1 MSGADQT
8 EIMFFGDTSA
18 LTRFANTYIHQ
29 NVAERSGYL
38 SVRALVDKR
47 TARASTNRLDAEGI
61 RRVVEEAV
69 TLTRLQTPDP
79 ESLPLAAPADVVEP
93 ARWFQQT
100 AAMTPTSRAEAVR
113 EAIRAVESSSQ
124 TAAGIYSTGES
135 ALALLNTNGGFVYH
149 AIAGR
154 VLGPATYGQVAF
166 LIAVYAVGT
175 GPALILVVVLARYTA
190 MLSARGDPGVRSLLA
205 RTVRLIAIPC
215 LFFILLTALFAR
227 PIAAF
232 EHLGS
237 TIPILILGF
246 SIALIWQ
253 VAIPRG
259 ILQGLQRFTALSL
272 NLSLELIIRTTIVF
286 VLLKA
291 GYAVSGA
298 MAAVFVGLC
307 FVFCLGLFSL
317 RDHFRG
323 VGTRVRLRVMAGFS
337 LTAAAGIIGVQI
349 LYNQDVILA
358 EHYLSSHDGGIYGGL
373 NKIGTILFFLT
384 LSVSQVLFPRVVE
397 AVAKEQHPGR
407 ILLSSA
413 GILTALGAGALLVFA
428 AVPGLVVGILFG
440 PSFRDAIPLVFPVG
454 VIGLALAL
462 DNLLVQFF
470 MAVHD
475 RMFVPILAFGVLG
488 EGLLIFLFHARV
500 GQVVVDVLVALV
512 GLLVLLTIRCYV
524 LLPKL
529 RAESVAEPEPAV

>member
-1 MSGADQT
+1 VQTGARPGLGQRLAQ
-8 EIMFFGDTSA
+8 I
-18 LTRFANTYIHQ
+18 R
-29 NVAERSGYL
+29 R
-38 SVRALVDKR
+38 
-47 TARASTNRLDAEGI
+47 NRL
-61 RRVVEEAV
+61 
-69 TLTRLQTPDP
+69 
-79 ESLPLAAPADVVEP
+79 
-93 ARWFQQT
+93 
-100 AAMTPTSRAEAVR
+100 VR
-113 EAIRAVESSSQ
+113 QNLVLFLGGLV
-124 TAAGIYSTGES
+124 AGI
-135 ALALLNTNGGFVYH
+135 GGFVYH

-154 VLGPATYGQVAF
+154 VLGPSTYGEVAF
-166 LIAVYAVGT
+166 LIALYAVGT
-175 GPALILVVVLARYTA
+175 GPALILIVVLARYTA
-190 MLSARGDPGVRSLLA
+190 MLNARGDPGVRSLLV

-215 LFFILLTALFAR
+215 LLLILLTTLFAR

-259 ILQGLQRFTALSL
+259 ILQGLQRFTSLSL
-272 NLSLELIIRTTIVF
+272 NLSLELIIRTVVVF
-286 VLLKA
+286 ILLKA

-298 MAAVFVGLC
+298 MAAVFAGLAVVFVVGLY
-307 FVFCLGLFSL
+307 SL

-358 EHYLSSHDGGIYGGL
+358 EHFLNSHDGGIYGGL

-413 GILTALGAGALLVFA
+413 GILTALGACALLVFGV
-428 AVPGLVVGILFG
+428 VPGLVVGILFG
-440 PSFRDAIPLVFPVG
+440 AAFKDAIPLVFPVG
-454 VIGLALAL
+454 LIGLALAL

-475 RMFVPILAFGVLG
+475 RVFVPILALGVVV
-488 EGLLIFLFHARV
+488 EATLILMFHARV
-500 GQVVVDVLVALV
+500 GQVVADVLVALV
-512 GLLVLLTIRCYV
+512 GLLVLLSVRCYL
-524 LLPKL
+524 LLPTL
-529 RAESVAEPEPAV
+529 RADSVAEPESAFS

>member
-1 MSGADQT
+1 MPRTVQTGARLGLGQRL
-8 EIMFFGDTSA
+8 A
-18 LTRFANTYIHQ
+18 Q
-29 NVAERSGYL
+29 
-38 SVRALVDKR
+38 VRR
-47 TARASTNRLDAEGI
+47 NRLVRQNIILFAGG
-61 RRVVEEAV
+61 
-69 TLTRLQTPDP
+69 LT
-79 ESLPLAAPADVVEP
+79 
-93 ARWFQQT
+93 
-100 AAMTPTSRAEAVR
+100 
-113 EAIRAVESSSQ
+113 
-124 TAAGIYSTGES
+124 AGI
-135 ALALLNTNGGFVYH
+135 GGFVYH

-175 GPALILVVVLARYTA
+175 APALILIVVLARYTA
-190 MLSARGDPGVRSLLA
+190 TLAARGDAGLATLLTRTA
-205 RTVRLIAIPC
+205 RLVAIPC
-215 LFFILLTALFAR
+215 LVAVLMTALLAR

-259 ILQGLQRFTALSL
+259 ILQGLQRFPALSL
-272 NLSLELIIRTTIVF
+272 NLSLELVVRTIAV
-286 VLLKA
+286 VLLLKA

-298 MAAVFVGLC
+298 MAAVLIGLIFSFV
-307 FVFCLGLFSL
+307 LGLYTL
-317 RDHFRG
+317 RDHFKR
-323 VGTRVRLRVMAGFS
+323 VGARVQLRVMAGFS
-337 LTAAAGIIGVQI
+337 LTAAAGIIGIQI

-373 NKIGTILFFLT
+373 NKIGTIMYFLT

-413 GILTALGAGALLVFA
+413 GILSLLGGGAILVFLVA
-428 AVPGLVVGILFG
+428 PGLVVGVLFG
-440 PSFRDAIPLVFPVG
+440 PAFRDATPYVFAVG
-454 VIGLALAL
+454 LIGLALSL

-475 RMFVPILAFGVLG
+475 RVFVPILAVGWIA
-488 EGLLIFLFHARV
+488 EGLLIFFFHARV
-500 GQVVVDVLVALV
+500 GQIVLDVLVALV
-512 GLLVLLTIRCYV
+512 GLLVLLSVRCYV
-524 LLPKL
+524 LLPTL
-529 RAESVAEPEPAV
+529 HAESLAEPELAPG

>member
-1 MSGADQT
+1 MQT
-8 EIMFFGDTSA
+8 GNRLGLGQRLAQVQRNRLVRQNLVLFFG
-18 LTRFANTYIHQ
+18 
-29 NVAERSGYL
+29 G
-38 SVRALVDKR
+38 LV
-47 TARASTNRLDAEGI
+47 
-61 RRVVEEAV
+61 
-69 TLTRLQTPDP
+69 
-79 ESLPLAAPADVVEP
+79 
-93 ARWFQQT
+93 
-100 AAMTPTSRAEAVR
+100 
-113 EAIRAVESSSQ
+113 
-124 TAAGIYSTGES
+124 AGI
-135 ALALLNTNGGFVYH
+135 GGFVYH

-154 VLGPATYGQVAF
+154 VLGPETYGQVAF
-166 LIAVYAVGT
+166 LIALYAVGT
-175 GPALILVVVLARYTA
+175 GPALILIVVLARYTA
-190 MLSARGDPGVRSLLA
+190 LLNARGDPGVRSLLV

-215 LFFILLTALFAR
+215 LALILLTTLFAR
-227 PIAAF
+227 PIAGF

-246 SIALIWQ
+246 SVALIWQ

-259 ILQGLQRFTALSL
+259 ILQGLQRFTPLSL
-272 NLSLELIIRTTIVF
+272 NLSLELLIRTTVVF
-286 VLLKA
+286 ILLKA

-298 MAAVFVGLC
+298 MAAVFAGLGIA
-307 FVFCLGLFSL
+307 FFLGLYSL

-323 VGTRVRLRVMAGFS
+323 IGARVRLRVMAGFS

-358 EHYLSSHDGGIYGGL
+358 EHYLNSHDGGIYGGL

-397 AVAKEQHPGR
+397 AVAKDQHPGR

-413 GILTALGAGALLVFA
+413 GILSALGAGALLVFA
-428 AVPGLVVGILFG
+428 IAPGLVVGILFG
-440 PSFRDAIPLVFPVG
+440 PSFRDAVPLVFPVG

-475 RMFVPILAFGVLG
+475 RVFVPLLALAVVA
-488 EGLLIFLFHARV
+488 EALLIFLFHARV
-500 GQVVVDVLVALV
+500 GQVVLDVLVALL
-512 GLLVLLTIRCYV
+512 GLLVMLSVRCYL

-529 RAESVAEPEPAV
+529 RPESVIEPEPALG

>member
-1 MSGADQT
+1 MPRTVQTGARLGLGQRL
-8 EIMFFGDTSA
+8 A
-18 LTRFANTYIHQ
+18 Q
-29 NVAERSGYL
+29 
-38 SVRALVDKR
+38 VRR
-47 TARASTNRLDAEGI
+47 NRLVRQNIILFAGG
-61 RRVVEEAV
+61 
-69 TLTRLQTPDP
+69 LT
-79 ESLPLAAPADVVEP
+79 
-93 ARWFQQT
+93 
-100 AAMTPTSRAEAVR
+100 
-113 EAIRAVESSSQ
+113 
-124 TAAGIYSTGES
+124 AGI
-135 ALALLNTNGGFVYH
+135 GGFVYH

-175 GPALILVVVLARYTA
+175 APALILIVVLARYTA
-190 MLSARGDPGVRSLLA
+190 TLAARGDAGLATLLTRTA
-205 RTVRLIAIPC
+205 RLVAIPC
-215 LFFILLTALFAR
+215 LVAVLMTALLAR

-259 ILQGLQRFTALSL
+259 ILQGLQRFPALSL
-272 NLSLELIIRTTIVF
+272 NLSLELVVRTIAV
-286 VLLKA
+286 VLLLKA

-298 MAAVFVGLC
+298 MAAVLIGLMFSFV
-307 FVFCLGLFSL
+307 LGLYTL
-317 RDHFRG
+317 RDHFKRVG
-323 VGTRVRLRVMAGFS
+323 VRVQLRVMAGFS
-337 LTAAAGIIGVQI
+337 LTAAAGIIGIQI

-373 NKIGTILFFLT
+373 NKIGTIMYFLT

-413 GILTALGAGALLVFA
+413 GILSLLGGGAILVFLVA
-428 AVPGLVVGILFG
+428 PGLVVGVLFG
-440 PSFRDAIPLVFPVG
+440 PAFRDATPYVFAVG
-454 VIGLALAL
+454 LIGLALSL

-475 RMFVPILAFGVLG
+475 RVFVPILAVGWIA
-488 EGLLIFLFHARV
+488 EGLLIFFFHARV
-500 GQVVVDVLVALV
+500 GQIVLDVLVALV
-512 GLLVLLTIRCYV
+512 GLLVLLSVRCYV
-524 LLPKL
+524 LLPTL
-529 RAESVAEPEPAV
+529 HAESLAEPELTAG